1 MNYNNF
7 YDYLQSV
14 NEKRQRDNFNAF
26 MLGFESGLVDKLDK
40 MYASRE
46 FEAVK
51 YQEFVN
57 NLKSKG
63 IRVFRNECGKHKVK
77 FD

>member
-1 MNYNNF
+1 MDYNNF

-26 MLGFESGLVDKLDK
+26 MLGFESGLVSDLDK
-40 MYASRE
+40 MYANRE